1 MSGILAG
8 EEPSSEQSDFLDVL
22 DEAWDQR
29 LEEMKRYKVE
39 VFDLDDA
46 NTDKP
51 FFIPGSE
58 GEYLSFHNWLI
69 QQVKLYENE
78 DWRNNDK
85 LILDTVCGP
94 TQKNVSE
101 LRKIVLARRKEKLSA
116 EGVKFDVS
124 AMEKA
129 ARVKPARAKNLLAK
143 RRAAI
148 S

>member
-1 MSGILAG
+1 
-8 EEPSSEQSDFLDVL
+8 
-22 DEAWDQR
+22 
-29 LEEMKRYKVE
+29 MKQYKVE

-51 FFIPGSE
+51 FFIPGGE
-58 GEYLSFHNWLI
+58 GEYQSLHDWLI
-69 QQVKLYENE
+69 RQVKLYENE

-85 LILDTVCGP
+85 LILDTVCCP
-94 TQKNVSE
+94 SQKNVSE

-116 EGVKFDVS
+116 EGVNFDVS

-148 S
+148 SGNRSK